1 MIEGGIKTY
10 RTVTTLLAQVSFKDA
25 ALELFSLLELANAC
39 IHALGHVLVLCILG
53 LWNVEKLE
61 SQFADLVRRATD
73 NTTPLALDAACN
85 ARVLLYG
92 PLIEARNVDFK
103 LTAIRLPLVVLEADI
118 GPSKRAIWA
127 DQIMQQVPS
136 GGVAV
141 GTLCHLA
148 CFALLLRPQRCN
160 TLGFL
165 LLLALGFLALL
176 RGLEQATKGRVGL
189 LVARRLGSRNHWW
202 SDLGLGRGLQLG
214 LKSELKL
221 EVVQHDQLKLLA
233 DGRITSELQPS
244 RGHAVET
251 IVKSQLEPGLLV
263 CNVC

>member
-1 MIEGGIKTY
+1 M
-10 RTVTTLLAQVSFKDA
+10 
-25 ALELFSLLELANAC
+25 FSL
-39 IHALGHVLVLCILG
+39 
-53 LWNVEKLE
+53 
-61 SQFADLVRRATD
+61 F
-73 NTTPLALDAACN
+73 
-85 ARVLLYG
+85 
-92 PLIEARNVDFK
+92 
-103 LTAIRLPLVVLEADI
+103 
-118 GPSKRAIWA
+118 
-127 DQIMQQVPS
+127 
-136 GGVAV
+136 
-141 GTLCHLA
+141 
-148 CFALLLRPQRCN
+148 
-160 TLGFL
+160 
-165 LLLALGFLALL
+165 LLLALGLLALL
-176 RGLEQATKGRVGL
+176 RGLEQATKCRVGL